1 MRPQPR
7 KKVIKKPKM
16 KTSTIEIRG
25 RIYDMEEALKG
36 TKHEGRKLLGLPI
49 TVGGETL
56 GWIDRVDD
64 DTGHWY
70 AKIDVSAEV
79 KEE

>member
-25 RIYDMEEALKG
+25 YIHEMEEALKG
-36 TKHEGRKLLGLPI
+36 TKSEGRKLLGLPI
-49 TVGGETL
+49 KVGGETW

-64 DTGHWY
+64 EAGFWY
-70 AKIDVSAEV
+70 ARIDVSAEV

>member
-16 KTSTIEIRG
+16 KTTTIGIVGSIFEL
-25 RIYDMEEALKG
+25 EQALKG

-49 TVGGETL
+49 TVGGETW

-70 AKIDVSAEV
+70 ARIDVSAEV